1 MYLTRHQ
8 LPNGRRWALDDAL
21 LPANVGLDLLLEVDA
36 ASLGPM
42 LASMPRGDAAVGPVL
57 APLEAEHEIWASG
70 VTYMRSREARMAES
84 DTRDVYDK
92 VYDAERPELFF
103 KASGRRAVGP
113 DTPVRIRRDSRWNV
127 PEPELVIVANSRG
140 EIVGYSAGND
150 MSSRDIEGA
159 NPLYLPQAKV
169 YDGACG
175 LGPGIMLHP
184 PDAMRDLPIRL
195 SITRGGITVFAD
207 QTSTSQMKRSLEE
220 LIGYLYREITF
231 PAGVFLMTGTGIV
244 PGEDFT
250 LQPGDSIEISVG
262 ELTLV
267 NTVEG

>member
-8 LPNGRRWALDDAL
+8 TPDGPRWALDNAF
-21 LPANVGLDLLLEVDA
+21 LPASVGLGLLLEVDA
-36 ASLGPM
+36 ASLGPV
-42 LASMPRGDAAVGPVL
+42 LASLPRGDTASGSML
-57 APLEAEHEIWASG
+57 APLESEQEVWASG

-92 VYDAERPELFF
+92 VYEAERPELFF
-103 KASGRRAVGP
+103 KASGRRTIGP
-113 DTPVRIRRDSRWNV
+113 GAPVRIRRDSHWNV
-127 PEPELVIVANSRG
+127 PEPELVVVANIQG

-169 YDGACG
+169 YDGACA
-175 LGPGIMLHP
+175 LGPGIVLCP
-184 PDAMRDLPIRL
+184 PGAMHSLPIRL
-195 SITRGGITVFAD
+195 TITRDGASVFVD
-207 QTSTSQMKRSLEE
+207 ETSVSQMKRTPEE

-231 PAGVFLMTGTGIV
+231 PEGAFLMTGTGIV

-250 LQPGDSIEISVG
+250 LQPGDVIEITVG

-267 NTVEG
+267 NTVGA